1 MEDQKVTTEAEAVAN
16 LALAAQGVVPVEA
29 FQIGEADYLAFKNE
43 RGGVV
48 IQRMP
53 KVDDHGMVIE
63 APARIAQGVVLE
75 TATSLVEYV
84 RDFKRDGTRLFAEIA
99 ANTIVAI
106 IDYHEGRT
114 SGVEDL
120 GGQHSTDADDK
131 GTADFTDHR
140 ATLVLPFSEQ
150 WEIWKKADD
159 KLMDQLDF
167 ARFVHE
173 NQQDVEDPTGADLL
187 EVVRDLRGSRLK
199 RFTGDMNLNASGTS
213 FEYEDRAGV
222 SAKDSVTIP
231 DAFRLSI
238 PVYFGGPCVSL
249 FAQLRH
255 DVDDSGRLKL
265 GFKLLR
271 AESVRQA
278 TFQAVVDDAAERA
291 GVPAVYGKV
300 TPRCGSTIY

>member
-1 MEDQKVTTEAEAVAN
+1 MEDQKVTTEAEAVSN
-16 LALAAQGVVPVEA
+16 LALAAQGVVPIEA
-29 FQIGEADYLAFKNE
+29 FEVGGADYVAYKDRN
-43 RGGVV
+43 GGVT
-48 IQRMP
+48 IDRMP
-53 KVDDHGMVIE
+53 KLDDHGLLVD
-63 APARIAQGVVLE
+63 APVRIAQGVLLE
-75 TATSLVEYV
+75 TADSLVAYV
-84 RDFKRDGTRLFAEIA
+84 RDFKVDGTRLFAEIA

-114 SGVEDL
+114 SGVNDL
-120 GGQHSTDADDK
+120 GAEHSVDADDK
-131 GTADFTDHR
+131 GVAAFTDHR
-140 ATLVLPFSEQ
+140 ATLKLPFSEQ
-150 WEIWKKADD
+150 WGIWTGSDG

-167 ARFVHE
+167 ARFIHE
-173 NQQDVEDPTGADLL
+173 NQQDVEDPSGADLL
-187 EVVRDLRGSRLK
+187 EVVRDLRGSRTK
-199 RFTGDMNLNASGTS
+199 RFTGDLNLNASGTS

-231 DAFRLSI
+231 DAFRLFI
-238 PVYFGGPCVSL
+238 PVYFGGPPVHV

-255 DVDDSGRLKL
+255 DVNDGGQLKL

-300 TPRCGSTIY
+300 TPPSSAH